1 MLDGVETVRFPADR
15 PRPVIDDFSGG
26 LAERTADVALLDGLR
41 ELSRRQGTTLFVTLM
56 AGLLALLYRYT
67 GQADLVVGTLSANRS
82 RPELAPLIG
91 FLVNTLP
98 IRADLSGDPA
108 FTDLIARVRERTTGA
123 YAHQDL
129 PFGKLVETLRVERD
143 PGRAPVFQIA
153 FSYAERDRTPV
164 TAAGVEFAL
173 TDLVAGI
180 NAAKFD
186 LTLTAE
192 ARPGGLWLECS
203 YKTALFEP
211 ATIRRLLGHLEV
223 LLRGAAADPAARL
236 SRLPV
241 LTGAELR
248 RELHDWNDTAGPVP
262 VTCVHQAFQ
271 AQAARTPGAVAAE
284 YAGQQISY
292 AELNRQASQIA
303 RRLRG
308 LGVGPEVLTGVCMT
322 TGLRRLAAL
331 LGIWKAGGGY
341 VPLDPALPAARLSFM
356 ITDTAMTVIIT
367 DQHSTAS
374 LPRPGPVDGAAAGRR
389 VGPDPRPG
397 RHRPGRAARTAPG
410 SPRRTWRT

>member
-1 MLDGVETVRFPADR
+1 
-15 PRPVIDDFSGG
+15 
-26 LAERTADVALLDGLR
+26 
-41 ELSRRQGTTLFVTLM
+41 M

-67 GQADLVVGTLSANRS
+67 GQADLVVGTLSANRG
-82 RPELAPLIG
+82 RAELAPLIG

-108 FTDLIARVRERTTGA
+108 FTDLIARVREATIGA

-153 FSYAERDRTPV
+153 LSYAERDRTPV

-211 ATIRRLLGHLEV
+211 ATIGRLLGHLEV

-248 RELHDWNDTAGPVP
+248 RELPDWNDTAGPVP

-284 YAGQQISY
+284 YEDQQISY
-292 AELNRQASQIA
+292 AELNRAGQPDRPPPA
-303 RRLRG
+303 RPRRRPRGPDRG
-308 LGVGPEVLTGVCMT
+308 LHGHRPPA
-322 TGLRRLAAL
+322 LAAL

-341 VPLDPALPAARLSFM
+341 VPLDPALPPERLSFM

-374 LPRPGPVDGAAAGRR
+374 VPGTGTRTGTGTGTSQPPGPGTASPA
-389 VGPDPRPG
+389 PDPGAR
-397 RHRPGRAARTAPG
+397 RAMR
-410 SPRRTWRT
+410 